1 MVGSSSVSTFEEAD
15 EAADELECTEL
26 SVELRS
32 DKRESRILAVR
43 KKSIS
48 GARVLG
54 VVPAMVGEVVDD
66 SEAVDEAQLAFN
78 VRLVELCMGAPGIV
92 ATELVDMAFDMRPI
106 LRAGV
111 TANEWR

>member
-1 MVGSSSVSTFEEAD
+1 MGSSSVSTFEEAD

-32 DKRESRILAVR
+32 DKRESRILVVR

-54 VVPAMVGEVVDD
+54 VVVPAMVVDD
-66 SEAVDEAQLAFN
+66 SEAVDEAQLALT
-78 VRLVELCMGAPGIV
+78 VRLVELCMGAPGNV
-92 ATELVDMAFDMRPI
+92 TTELVDMAFDMRPI
-106 LRAGV
+106 FMADV
-111 TANEWR
+111 AANEWR